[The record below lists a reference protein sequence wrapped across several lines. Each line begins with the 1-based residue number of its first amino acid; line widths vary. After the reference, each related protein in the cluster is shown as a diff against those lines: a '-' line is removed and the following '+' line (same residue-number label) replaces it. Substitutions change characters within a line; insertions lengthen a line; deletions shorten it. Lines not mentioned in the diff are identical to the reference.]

1 MGIRSSGTK
10 ESFLKLAHQ
19 TGVGCCQ
26 AGLKEGKGEEKS
38 VSYIGFSLYH

>member
-1 MGIRSSGTK
+1 MGISLSGTK

-19 TGVGCCQ
+19 TGVGCFQ